1 MRGLSLLLAGA
12 MALGTSTFA
21 QAAEPAAADVD
32 RLMDVMRMQQEQDA
46 TWLQVEAM
54 QAQMLDQLYEVGLD
68 AEAKA
73 EVQARADQHTA
84 RMREALSWEKVK
96 PVYREVYRQTF
107 DAADV
112 HAMIEFYS
120 SPAGQRVLDKTPQ
133 LMANIATES
142 QQLLMPLLQEMA
154 HDLQDAASAAEEGD
168 PAP

>member
-12 MALGTSTFA
+12 LGLGTFTFA
-21 QAAEPAAADVD
+21 HAAEPATADVD
-32 RLMDVMRMQQEQDA
+32 RLMDVMRMQQELDA
-46 TWLQVEAM
+46 MWLQVEAM
-54 QAQMLDQLYEVGLD
+54 QAQMLDQLYQGELD

-73 EVQARADQHTA
+73 EVRAEADRHTA
-84 RMREALSWEKVK
+84 RMREALSWEKVQ

-107 DAADV
+107 DATDV
-112 HAMIEFYS
+112 QAMIDFYS

-142 QQLLMPLLQEMA
+142 QQLLVPLLQEMA
-154 HDLQDAASAAEEGD
+154 QDLQDAASASSEGD